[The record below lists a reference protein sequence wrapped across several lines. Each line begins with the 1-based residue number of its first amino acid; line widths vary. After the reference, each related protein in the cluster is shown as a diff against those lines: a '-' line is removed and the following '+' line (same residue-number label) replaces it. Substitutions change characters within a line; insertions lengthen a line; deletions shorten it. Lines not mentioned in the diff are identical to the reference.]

1 MKIKLA
7 ILTTILA
14 LTSSCGFKVV
24 DQDFLGDYSIVEANI
39 TGEPKIAYLIRKKIR
54 KEDATNLNAIKID
67 IATKKQ
73 KSISEKNIQN
83 EITRYEITI
92 KTDVKVFKISSNNM
106 IEFSI
111 VRSGDYDVDDRNTTT
126 LNNEKNLIKNLVNKI
141 TDQIYQDLK
150 MRINDF

>member
-1 MKIKLA
+1 
-7 ILTTILA
+7 
-14 LTSSCGFKVV
+14 
-24 DQDFLGDYSIVEANI
+24 
-39 TGEPKIAYLIRKKIR
+39 
-54 KEDATNLNAIKID
+54 
-67 IATKKQ
+67 
-73 KSISEKNIQN
+73 
-83 EITRYEITI
+83 
-92 KTDVKVFKISSNNM
+92 M